1 MNKSANRRMRR
12 RLFEAAFRAGGL
24 GALII
29 AGGTLLLL
37 IGGVLALGFSAFTR
51 YEVTLEAAL
60 DLVDLGRWRDEQ
72 SLRRAANNSN
82 AIGVGVALCLEGLA
96 YALAPGFMKRMMM
109 QMQVTPDQTL
119 RLAGVTALGLGVLLV
134 ALLR

>member
-1 MNKSANRRMRR
+1 M
-12 RLFEAAFRAGGL
+12 
-24 GALII
+24 
-29 AGGTLLLL
+29 
-37 IGGVLALGFSAFTR
+37 
-51 YEVTLEAAL
+51 
-60 DLVDLGRWRDEQ
+60 
-72 SLRRAANNSN
+72 
-82 AIGVGVALCLEGLA
+82 GVGVALCLEGLA

>member
-1 MNKSANRRMRR
+1 M
-12 RLFEAAFRAGGL
+12 LE
-24 GALII
+24 
-29 AGGTLLLL
+29 TL
-37 IGGVLALGFSAFTR
+37 
-51 YEVTLEAAL
+51 
-60 DLVDLGRWRDEQ
+60 
-72 SLRRAANNSN
+72 
-82 AIGVGVALCLEGLA
+82 AIGVGVALCLEGLV